1 MVIGPIFLGLKRML
15 LEREIIKNENLR
27 LEDEDSL
34 LLFILELYEKDHD
47 YSYLFEYVKFNV
59 LKEETMKIFIEKF

>member
-1 MVIGPIFLGLKRML
+1 MILDRSELK
-15 LEREIIKNENLR
+15 I
-27 LEDEDSL
+27 EDEDSL

-59 LKEETMKIFIEKF
+59 LKEETMKIFIEKFDVELNEKNDLKCY